1 MLQIGLLTMY
11 NEDPTILN
19 STYFPLPEGIDHDT
33 LDPLLLAETAELEL
47 LYPEPNT
54 LKTVIYAWSVARNPA
69 WAKILEALEAEY
81 SPIENYDRSETW
93 TDTRN
98 LADNHSGQTA
108 TQSTGQTAGS
118 GSDTETVAGF
128 NETSF
133 TNKGKHEVSS
143 AESSNANESTSVS
156 VADTHTGT
164 VSRTS
169 RTHGNIGVTTAQAM
183 VEAEVSLRR
192 MDIYQI
198 IVNEFIKKFCLGVY

>member
-1 MLQIGLLTMY
+1 MRLSYLGMVQQVPDLINNT
-11 NEDPTILN
+11 T
-19 STYFPLPEGIDHDT
+19 FPLPEGLSHET
-33 LDPLLLAETAELEL
+33 LDPMLLAECAELEI
-47 LYPEPNT
+47 LYPEPIV
-54 LKTVIYAWSVARNPA
+54 LGAVIKAWATSRGPA
-69 WAKILEALEAEY
+69 WERMMAALDAEY

-133 TNKGKHEVSS
+133 TNKGKHELSS
-143 AESSNANESTSVS
+143 AESSNSNVSASTS

-198 IVNEFIKKFCLGVY
+198 IINEFRQRFCLLIY